1 NDVEARAQGPQAQII
16 NGEDGVP
23 HEFPWLVALQKKNKD
38 GWQQWCGSSLI
49 NNQWVATAA
58 HCLFG
63 DLNPSSYTI
72 VIGEYN
78 TEQPDPVQ
86 NGPDS
91 TILQKVDLPTVPHDI
106 CKENYAN
113 SNPVIEETMICAGYE
128 EGGKSMCNATCGVR
142 GPSAQITGGDD
153 AGAHEFPW
161 MVSLKIYVGITETQF
176 TCGGSIINEW
186 YIITAAH
193 CVQQW
198 V

>member
-1 NDVEARAQGPQAQII
+1 VEARAQGPHAQII

-23 HEFPWLVALQKKNKD
+23 HEFPWLVALQKKNGD

-58 HCLFG
+58 HCLVG
-63 DLNPSSYTI
+63 DPNPSSYTI

-86 NGPDS
+86 GGPDS
-91 TILQKVDLPTVPHDI
+91 TILQKVDLPTVPQDI

-128 EGGKSMCNATCGVR
+128 EGGKSMCN
-142 GPSAQITGGDD
+142 
-153 AGAHEFPW
+153 
-161 MVSLKIYVGITETQF
+161 
-176 TCGGSIINEW
+176 
-186 YIITAAH
+186 
-193 CVQQW
+193 
-198 V
+198 